1 MQMMGKE
8 DFDCL
13 FVKNRRTLKPVSMQ
27 GAWELPLTLELPITF
42 VLVSSFYSL
51 GDIWKISKT
60 ESGDLVH
67 TNRRLITDI
76 LS

>member
-1 MQMMGKE
+1 MMGKE

-13 FVKNRRTLKPVSMQ
+13 FVKNGRTLKPVSMQ

-42 VLVSSFYSL
+42 VLLSFFYSF
-51 GDIWKISKT
+51 GDTWKISKT